1 MVHETPEDLNA
12 LQRLLDASY
21 ASAGEH
27 LQEVVTAERR
37 LDAVGVVAALAGMR
51 LLTLATITADGRPI
65 TGAVDGIFYR
75 GSFHFGSS
83 PASVRFRH
91 ISRRSAV
98 SATHLPGEELAVSVH
113 GLATMIDVQAPE
125 HAGFRRTLLDIY
137 TPRYGAEW
145 ENFLDAGAVYARINA
160 AKMLTF
166 SMPTGEL

>member
-51 LLTLATITADGRPI
+51 LLTLATITADGRP
-65 TGAVDGIFYR
+65 
-75 GSFHFGSS
+75 
-83 PASVRFRH
+83 FRH